1 MDEVQKLM
9 LESDLKA
16 LAQARAAAAA
26 ALKKAS
32 DMTKAVTESKEYQ
45 AALRE
50 YQENI
55 GETVKLTADIKQM
68 ALDDFAANKA
78 KTINLFVHIRESSK
92 WVYSYDPHVAF
103 EWAQKNAPALVTLDT
118 VNFEKYAR
126 GVMGTPMAV
135 PAFLTVKE
143 EVIPQATIAENLD
156 AWLPKKEENA

>member
-50 YQENI
+50 YP
-55 GETVKLTADIKQM
+55 G
-68 ALDDFAANKA
+68 
-78 KTINLFVHIRESSK
+78 
-92 WVYSYDPHVAF
+92 
-103 EWAQKNAPALVTLDT
+103 
-118 VNFEKYAR
+118 KY
-126 GVMGTPMAV
+126 
-135 PAFLTVKE
+135 
-143 EVIPQATIAENLD
+143 
-156 AWLPKKEENA
+156 W